1 MKNKKWLITAGIFII
16 TGLVSFIIIMSICSW
31 DFNKLNMSK
40 IETNTYELQDD
51 FANIEIETDTSDIN
65 FILTEDETNKV
76 ICVEE
81 SKIKHNVIV
90 DNNTLSIKVTNNKKW
105 YDYIGINW
113 SKPKID
119 LYLSKSVYK
128 NLIIENDTGDILVP
142 KEFSFNIIDIKS
154 STGRITNYANAT
166 ESIKLKAS
174 TGDIKLENVTT
185 KTLDISV
192 STGDIDLIKI
202 NCEDNISIKVS
213 TGDITLTDVSCKN
226 LETNGNTGKVILNSV
241 IVDNK
246 LYIDRSTGDIKF
258 DRCDASEIEIKTDTG
273 DVKGSLLSNKIFIIE
288 TDTGKKS
295 YPESTTGGICKITTD
310 TGDIIIQIVN

>member
-174 TGDIKLENVTT
+174 TGEIKLENVTT

-226 LETNGNTGKVILNSV
+226 LETNGNTGKVILNLV

-310 TGDIIIQIVN
+310 TGDIIVQIVN